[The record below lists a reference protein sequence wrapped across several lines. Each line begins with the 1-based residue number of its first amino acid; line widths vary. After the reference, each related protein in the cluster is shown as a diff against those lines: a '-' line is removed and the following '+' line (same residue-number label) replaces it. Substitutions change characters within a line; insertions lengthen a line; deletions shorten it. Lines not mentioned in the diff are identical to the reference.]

1 MPSPQVKFHERHAHG
16 LRRSFPVRY
25 RWTLSTTLSI
35 AYLTGHYPGVSLTFI
50 LREVRLLRELGIAIR
65 TASVNA
71 AHPSRDGFTPVEAEE
86 QSNTFYIK
94 AHGMKIA
101 WDHLRCL
108 VSRPLSYFRGLL
120 FAARMGGLD
129 VRTFVYHLLYFA
141 ESIALG
147 EWMRR
152 ENLQHVHVHFAN
164 NTATVAL
171 IASRIFPITYSISVH
186 GPNEFYDV
194 QLYRLRQKIEG
205 AEFLCCIGQYCRSQ
219 LMRLCAPDQW
229 QKFHIVPLGVD
240 PDTFL
245 PRPFPDSDPANLLCV
260 GRLVPEKGQAV
271 LLSAVASLLR
281 RGNRVHLHFVGDGD
295 SRASLERESLSL
307 GIDASVTFHGS
318 MNQHRLRELFAIAD
332 IFVLPSFAEGIPVA
346 LMEAMAM
353 EIPCVSTF
361 IAGIPELIDSG
372 VNGVLVP
379 PSDPE
384 LLADAIA
391 ELLRDNRWRHEI
403 GQAGRR
409 KVIEAYNLP
418 RNVRRLADVLAQELA
433 GVRTT
438 IK

>member
-1 MPSPQVKFHERHAHG
+1 
-16 LRRSFPVRY
+16 
-25 RWTLSTTLSI
+25 LSTTFSQRSI
-35 AYLTGHYPGVSLTFI
+35 AYLIGHYPGVSLTFI
-50 LREVRLLRELGIAIR
+50 LREVRLLRELGVAIR

-71 AHPSRDGFTPVEAEE
+71 ADPSQDGFTAVELEE

-94 AHGMKIA
+94 GRGLARIA
-101 WDHLRCL
+101 GDHLRCL
-108 VSRPLSYFRGLL
+108 VSRPSAYLSGLL

-141 ESIALG
+141 EAVVVG

-152 ENLQHVHVHFAN
+152 EHLRHVHVHFAN

-171 IASRIFPITYSISVH
+171 IASRIFPVTYSISVH

-205 AEFLCCIGQYCRSQ
+205 AAFLCCIGQYCRSQ
-219 LMRLCAPDQW
+219 LMRLCAPDHW
-229 QKFHIVPLGVD
+229 RKFHIVPLGVD
-240 PDTFL
+240 PAAFL
-245 PRPFPDSDPANLLCV
+245 PRPFPAGAPANLLCV

-271 LLSAVASLLR
+271 LLGAVSFLLR
-281 RGNRVHLHFVGDGD
+281 HGHSVHLHFVGDGP
-295 SRASLERESLSL
+295 SRVSLERETRSL
-307 GIDASVTFHGS
+307 GIEAAVTFHGS
-318 MNQHRLRELFAIAD
+318 MNQHRLREIFAIAH

-372 VNGVLVP
+372 INGILVP

-384 LLADAIA
+384 LLAGAIA
-391 ELLRDNRWRHEI
+391 ELLANDSRRQEV

-409 KVIEAYNLP
+409 KVMNAYNLP
-418 RNVRRLADVLAQELA
+418 RNVRRLADVFSRELKGGEA
-433 GVRTT
+433 GLPTSV
-438 IK
+438 